1 MSTAT
6 VEKTSR
12 IVETVIP
19 YARKLFGKYG
29 YKKTTVDDIASGLHI
44 SKKTL
49 YSVFPSKEEILRET
63 IWRETI
69 EILHKF
75 NDTIPSGT
83 QSDTILLSLC
93 RFIFTDRIKRGKT
106 GYFWG
111 LYVEDDDINQASIEA
126 LKRVFVTIYNDGFQ
140 KGLLKPIDSRFAVE
154 VILSIV
160 ITSVKNFSLT
170 TKPVRMYNDALNMIA
185 DAIAYK
191 DRIAFNA
198 MG

>member
-1 MSTAT
+1 MKPGSN
-6 VEKTSR
+6 
-12 IVETVIP
+12 IV
-19 YARKLFGKYG
+19 
-29 YKKTTVDDIASGLHI
+29 
-44 SKKTL
+44 
-49 YSVFPSKEEILRET
+49 
-63 IWRETI
+63 
-69 EILHKF
+69 
-75 NDTIPSGT
+75 N
-83 QSDTILLSLC
+83 C

-140 KGLLKPIDSRFAVE
+140 KGLLKPMDSRFAVE
-154 VILSIV
+154 VTLSIV